1 MSKKAQREKEK
12 ARANEPRP
20 AAGPRAGL
28 RAVRIAGGSARRWS
42 ARTRGSTSPSAA
54 PATAPHAYKDV
65 DRVVQVVH
73 DAGLAR
79 KVVRLRPVGVVKG

>member
-1 MSKKAQREKEK
+1 LSSR
-12 ARANEPRP
+12 RRP
-20 AAGPRAGL
+20 AP
-28 RAVRIAGGSARRWS
+28 
-42 ARTRGSTSPSAA
+42 
-54 PATAPHAYKDV
+54 PHAYKDV